1 MNMKKET
8 KKSDSWGG
16 LFFWILLYFIALL
29 VWEFDGDYNLAFRHT
44 VLFCSVTWM
53 LHTSFYFYDIVKQR
67 NVTKK
72 NLRFFLL
79 TNGSLILL
87 SYFILEE
94 EFIFLMVLPFVILL
108 IILVFIIRD
117 LFK

>member
-8 KKSDSWGG
+8 KKSGSWGG
-16 LFFWILLYFIALL
+16 LCFWILLYFILA
-29 VWEFDGDYNLAFRHT
+29 VYNFDNNYNIAFRHT
-44 VLFCSVTWM
+44 MLFCSVTWM

-72 NLRFFLL
+72 NLCFFLS

-94 EFIFLMVLPFVILL
+94 EFIFLMVLPFVVLL